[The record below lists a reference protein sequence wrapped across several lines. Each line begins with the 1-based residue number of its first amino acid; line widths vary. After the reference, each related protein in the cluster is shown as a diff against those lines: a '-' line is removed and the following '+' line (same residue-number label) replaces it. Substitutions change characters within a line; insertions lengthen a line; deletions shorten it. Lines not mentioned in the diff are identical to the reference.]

1 MATEELKSDTYA
13 YCAGECAAQ
22 VSKELYEELTKK
34 NDGSPAVCGDP
45 HNVGCSRKGQPLIV
59 R

>member
-1 MATEELKSDTYA
+1 MGTEELRSDTYA

-22 VSKELYEELTKK
+22 VTKELYEELTKK
-34 NDGSPAVCGDP
+34 NDESPAVCGDP
-45 HNVGCSRKGQPLIV
+45 HNVGCSRRGQPLIV